1 MSYTKILKFLDE
13 FDGLIFFEH
22 QKILDEYLELLAVRK
37 NYNEEPI
44 LSKFGLHFE
53 DCSWSKDE
61 ATVGPDTC
69 SCGTQRRLRIKINN
83 FINRYYL
90 LSERLK

>member
-1 MSYTKILKFLDE
+1 MSYSKILNFLDE

-22 QKILDEYLELLAVRK
+22 QKILDEYLELLDMKK
-37 NYNEEPI
+37 NYEEPI

-69 SCGTQRRLRIKINN
+69 SCERRRRLRIKINN
-83 FINRYYL
+83 LINRYYL
-90 LSERLK
+90 LSERLR